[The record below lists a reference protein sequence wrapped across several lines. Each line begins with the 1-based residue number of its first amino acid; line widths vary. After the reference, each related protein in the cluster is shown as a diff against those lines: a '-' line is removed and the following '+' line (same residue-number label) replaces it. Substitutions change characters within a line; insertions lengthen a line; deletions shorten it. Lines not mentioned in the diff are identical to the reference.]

1 MILLL
6 ALAFTLLV
14 AFLRGGSLRNLADF
28 HLEWGWLA
36 GLALALQ
43 IGAIYWATGN
53 SYLYLQRGILVAS
66 GLLLLP
72 VVWRNR
78 RSPGLALIGLG
89 LALNLVVMTANGGF
103 MPITPETVA
112 RIEHQHLIVH
122 LDGLQRMSGSKG
134 IVLSK
139 EETAL
144 WALSDIFIIPPPFP
158 VASAFSLGDVL
169 VAVGAFIFLQRAMLG
184 TCPRSSEPRGR
195 RNVGQDSCR
204 YS

>member
-6 ALAFTLLV
+6 ALAVTLFV

-43 IGAIYWATGN
+43 IAAVYWAAGDI
-53 SYLYLQRGILVAS
+53 YLQRGALIAS
-66 GLLLLP
+66 SLLLLP

-78 RSPGLALIGLG
+78 RTPGLALIGLG
-89 LALNLVVMTANGGF
+89 LTLNLVVMVANGGF
-103 MPITPETVA
+103 MPVTPEAVA
-112 RIEHQHLIVH
+112 RIEDQHLIVH
-122 LDGLQRMSGSKG
+122 RDGVERMSGSKG
-134 IVLSK
+134 IVLPR

-144 WALSDIFIIPPPFP
+144 WALSDIFVIPPPFP

-169 VAVGAFIFLQRAMLG
+169 VAVGAFIFLQKAMVG
-184 TCPRSSEPRGR
+184 TSPQSSEPRP
-195 RNVGQDSCR
+195 
-204 YS
+204 

>member
-6 ALAFTLLV
+6 ALAVALLV

-36 GLALALQ
+36 GLALAIQ
-43 IGAIYWATGN
+43 IVAVYWATGD
-53 SYLYLQRGILVAS
+53 SYLYLQGGALVVS

-72 VVWRNR
+72 MVWRNR

-89 LALNLVVMTANGGF
+89 LALNLAVMVANGGF
-103 MPITPETVA
+103 MPITSEAVA
-112 RIEHQHLIVH
+112 RIEHQHSIVH
-122 LDGLQRMSGSKG
+122 LDGVKRMSGSKG
-134 IVLSK
+134 IVLPR

-169 VAVGAFIFLQRAMLG
+169 VTVGAFIFLQRAMVG
-184 TCPRSSEPRGR
+184 TAPQSSEPRM
-195 RNVGQDSCR
+195 S
-204 YS
+204 

>member
-6 ALAFTLLV
+6 ALAVTLLV

-36 GLALALQ
+36 GLALAIQ
-43 IGAIYWATGN
+43 IGAVYGATGD
-53 SYLYLQRGILVAS
+53 SYFNLQRGALVVS
-66 GLLLLP
+66 SLLLLP

-89 LALNLVVMTANGGF
+89 LTLNLAVIVANGGF
-103 MPITPETVA
+103 MPITPEAVA
-112 RIEHQHLIVH
+112 RIKRGHLIVH
-122 LDGLQRMSGSKG
+122 LDGVERMSGSKG
-134 IVLSK
+134 IVVPR

-158 VASAFSLGDVL
+158 VASAFSLGDIL
-169 VAVGAFIFLQRAMLG
+169 VAGGAFIFLQRAMVSAH
-184 TCPRSSEPRGR
+184 PRSSEPRP
-195 RNVGQDSCR
+195 S
-204 YS
+204 

>member
-6 ALAFTLLV
+6 ALAVTLFV

-43 IGAIYWATGN
+43 IVAVYWAA
-53 SYLYLQRGILVAS
+53 SDIYLQRGALIAS
-66 GLLLLP
+66 SLLLLP

-89 LALNLVVMTANGGF
+89 LTLNLVVMVANGGF
-103 MPITPETVA
+103 MPITPEAVA

-122 LDGLQRMSGSKG
+122 LGGVERMSGSKG
-134 IVLSK
+134 IVLPR

-144 WALSDIFIIPPPFP
+144 WALSDILIIPPPFP

-169 VAVGAFIFLQRAMLG
+169 VAVGAFIFLQRAMVG
-184 TCPRSSEPRGR
+184 TSPRSSEPRP
-195 RNVGQDSCR
+195 
-204 YS
+204 